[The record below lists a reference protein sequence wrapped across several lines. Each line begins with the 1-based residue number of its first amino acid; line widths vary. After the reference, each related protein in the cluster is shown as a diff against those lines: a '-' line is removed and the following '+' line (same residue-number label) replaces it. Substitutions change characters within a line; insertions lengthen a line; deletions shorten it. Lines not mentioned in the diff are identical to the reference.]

1 MDEEQ
6 AEDDT
11 MSNSISIDGERVE
24 MSWNEKIEEL
34 LKRWSEECRKL
45 SEKHNEASKRK
56 KCIHYGLQIPIII
69 APFVL
74 GFSSSFYGEDHDYN
88 RYVNSYGNL
97 VLGILSGVN
106 TFINYGGK
114 QKEHENACNRYNE
127 VCLDIESILIKH
139 KKYRIPADIT
149 IERFK
154 QRIESLNKFSVSL

>member
-1 MDEEQ
+1 MDETND
-6 AEDDT
+6 DDT

-34 LKRWSEECRKL
+34 LKRWSEECNEL
-45 SEKHNEASKRK
+45 SQRHHEASKRK
-56 KCIHYGLQIPIII
+56 KRIHYGFQIPIII
-69 APFVL
+69 TPFVL
-74 GFSSSFYGEDHDYN
+74 GFSSSFYGEEHDYN

-97 VLGILSGVN
+97 ILGIMSGIN

-114 QKEHENACNRYNE
+114 HKEHENASNRYSE

-139 KKYRIPADIT
+139 KKYREAADIS